1 MQQDNDFKVHI
12 ETRLVSLDGTAVVEG
27 GAV

>member
-1 MQQDNDFKVHI
+1 MQQDNDFKVRI
-12 ETRLVSLDGTAVVEG
+12 EARLVSLKGTAVVEG